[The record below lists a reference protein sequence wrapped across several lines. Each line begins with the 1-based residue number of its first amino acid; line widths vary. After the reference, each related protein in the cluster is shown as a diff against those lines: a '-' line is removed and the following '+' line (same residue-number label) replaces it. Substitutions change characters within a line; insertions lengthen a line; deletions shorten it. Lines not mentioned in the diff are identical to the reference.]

1 MNDYS
6 AAYLDLKKAQD
17 AYYKHT
23 LKHDWEK
30 AITMAENICDC
41 AEVLLLQTLAH
52 ADKDYVK
59 PNVQK

>member
-6 AAYLDLKKAQD
+6 QAYLNLKKAQD

-23 LKHDWEK
+23 LAQEWEK

-52 ADKDYVK
+52 VDKDYMK
-59 PNVQK
+59 KNGN